1 MSSDEEDV
9 LLLAAATCVLLCDR
23 EPRRFWVKP
32 SLASRGVYS
41 GSDLF
46 KDLNPRELTC
56 SKNYVEANESIYRGA
71 WHRLAWHIGSKRLTS
86 SSVLLMVI
94 FHKLFDGGAEGH

>member
-9 LLLAAATCVLLCDR
+9 LILAAATCVLLCDR
-23 EPRRFWVKP
+23 EPRRFWVRP

-46 KDLNPRELTC
+46 KDLNTRELTIFRD
-56 SKNYVEANESIYRGA
+56 AR
-71 WHRLAWHIGSKRLTS
+71 HRLAWYIGNKRLTS
-86 SSVLLMVI
+86 SSVLLMDI
-94 FHKLFDGGAEGH
+94 FHKLFDGGVEGH

>member
-1 MSSDEEDV
+1 MSSDEEGV
-9 LLLAAATCVLLCDR
+9 LLLAASTCVLLRDR
-23 EPRRFWVKP
+23 EPRRFWVRP

-56 SKNYVEANESIYRGA
+56 SKSYVKANES
-71 WHRLAWHIGSKRLTS
+71 LAWHIGSKRLTS
-86 SSVLLMVI
+86 SSVLLMDV
-94 FHKLFDGGAEGH
+94 FHKLFDGGVEGH